1 MLRKGRSSKGW
12 RMNNAS
18 QKRYSLLFYFV
29 CAALFTGTAYSE
41 IELTP
46 FAGYR
51 LGGDVTDEESDTGQN
66 FDESASYG
74 FILNIQDKENTQYE
88 FLYSRQ
94 SSRLDISSAGSF
106 NSLGLDIY
114 YFQLGGSYLFE
125 GKASR
130 PYLSFTMGAAY
141 LDPEQGY
148 DSSTEFSYSLGGGMR
163 WYLMD
168 NMGLRFDVR
177 TYGIVTDSASHIFC
191 RDGRCVASYRG
202 SGMNQ
207 IEASLGLILRF

>member
-1 MLRKGRSSKGW
+1 
-12 RMNNAS
+12 MNNPPPE
-18 QKRYSLLFYFV
+18 KHYRLLYLTL
-29 CAALFTGTAYSE
+29 AMLYAGTAYSE

-51 LGGDVTDEESDTGQN
+51 IGGDVTDEDSGTDQD
-66 FDESASYG
+66 FDESASFG

-88 FLYSRQ
+88 FVYSRQ
-94 SSRLDISSAGSF
+94 SSSLDISSAGSF
-106 NSLGLDIY
+106 NTLDLDIH
-114 YFQLGGSYLFE
+114 YFQMGGSYLFE
-125 GKASR
+125 GKESR
-130 PYLSFTMGAAY
+130 PYLSFTLGAAY

-148 DSSTEFSYSLGGGMR
+148 DSSTEFAYSLGGGMR
-163 WYLMD
+163 WYLLE

-177 TYGIVTDSASHIFC
+177 TYGIITDSASHIFC
-191 RDGRCVASYRG
+191 RDGRCIASYRG